1 MIKVPYTNFK
11 KQWIEEKQ
19 DIIKVIS
26 NVYKNGQFVNEKEVK
41 KFEKNLAKFCG
52 VKYAVGLNSG
62 TDALTL
68 GLLLIGVR
76 KNDEV
81 ITPPNS
87 FISSTSSITHI
98 GAKPVFV
105 DVLDDQ
111 NINPDLVEKSITKKT
126 KAIMAVHLT
135 GRVADMIKISK
146 ISKKYKIPI
155 IEDAA
160 QSIGSKLNGKLAGSF
175 GKVGC
180 FSCHPLKNLNASGD
194 SGFLTT
200 NDLTLYKKALN
211 LRNNGIENRNII
223 KNFGYLSRMDVLQ
236 SKILNFRLRKLNKI
250 IKKRR
255 EHAKTYFKNLD
266 NRIVSFV
273 KEKNNEFNTYH
284 TFIIHCKKRDKLKKF
299 LFKKGIETA
308 IHYPIPIHL
317 QPAARLLNYR
327 KGDFPITEK
336 HSKEILT
343 LPINQYLNK
352 KDILY
357 VCKMINEFND

>member
-11 KQWIEEKQ
+11 KQWIDEKKFILK
-19 DIIKVIS
+19 IIS
-26 NVYKNGQFVNEKEVK
+26 DVYKKGQFVSEEEVK
-41 KFEKNLAKFCG
+41 KFEVNLAKFCG
-52 VKYAVGLNSG
+52 VRYAVGLNSG

-68 GLLLIGVR
+68 GLLLLGIR
-76 KNDEV
+76 KGDEV

-87 FISSTSSITHI
+87 FISSTSCITHI

-111 NINPDLVEKSITKKT
+111 NINPYLIEKSITKKT

-135 GRVADMIKISK
+135 GRIANMEKINQ

-160 QSIGSKLNGKLAGSF
+160 QSIGSKFNRKLAGSF
-175 GKVGC
+175 GTVGC

-200 NDLTLYKKALN
+200 NNFKLYKQALN
-211 LRNNGIENRNII
+211 LRNNGIENRNVIR
-223 KNFGYLSRMDVLQ
+223 NFGYLSRMDVLQ
-236 SKILNFRLRKLNKI
+236 SKILNFRLKKLNGI

-255 EHAKTYFKNLD
+255 KHAETYFNNLD
-266 NRIVSFV
+266 RKKIKIVF
-273 KEKNNEFNTYH
+273 EKKSEFNTYH
-284 TFIIHCKKRDKLKKF
+284 TFIIHSKKRDKLKKY
-299 LFKKGIETA
+299 LLKNGIETA
-308 IHYPIPIHL
+308 IHYPVPIHL
-317 QPAARLLNYR
+317 QPAAKSLNY
-327 KGDFPITEK
+327 KLGDFPITEK
-336 HSKEILT
+336 QSKEILT

-357 VCKMINEFND
+357 VCKMINKFND